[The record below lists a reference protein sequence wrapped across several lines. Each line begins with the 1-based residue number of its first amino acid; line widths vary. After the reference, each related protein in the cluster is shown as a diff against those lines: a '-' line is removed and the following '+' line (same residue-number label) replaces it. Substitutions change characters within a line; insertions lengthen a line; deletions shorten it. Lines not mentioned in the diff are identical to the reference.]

1 MKGIFEGKVENM
13 IKGDIVEIAYHNI
26 GKTIIATFYENVDGY
41 NLFQDATG
49 FFGVSD
55 IAVKNGEIAIDVIE
69 D

>member
-49 FFGVSD
+49 FLEYL
-55 IAVKNGEIAIDVIE
+55 ILR
-69 D
+69 